1 MTEKYDVFIKNGDVV
16 IGQCI
21 EKLNIGIKDQKI
33 TLLTTNTNYE
43 AEEVIDAKNL
53 TIMPGVI
60 DSQVHFRE
68 PGSEHKE
75 DMNTGTKG
83 AALGGVTSIF
93 EMPNT
98 YPPTATVELLNDK
111 FELAKYIKNNIYGKK
126 IVIGM
131 GAGSIST
138 WMRELP
144 KLL

>member
-16 IGQCI
+16 IGQSI

-68 PGSEHKE
+68 PGSEYKE
-75 DMNTGTKG
+75 DMNTGTQG

-98 YPPTATVELLNDK
+98 YPPTATVEFLFLK
-111 FELAKYIKNNIYGKK
+111 T
-126 IVIGM
+126 V
-131 GAGSIST
+131 
-138 WMRELP
+138 
-144 KLL
+144 KLLYMNQEQLLSIYWQDMRQIN